1 MGGLNTVST
10 AELAVPDA
18 DGVSLENAVGTR
30 FLSMYIAMTATL
42 TLLPVPPAG
51 FGLTGIA
58 PGIYGPPLRER
69 LAINTTSHGPAV
81 DLTLLLAMAA
91 NQHGAGP
98 VDNDLWSFARD
109 VVMSVEALN
118 VTRLGINM
126 TVSDLEFINLP
137 EVPGGAQ
144 RGRGRVGTTTMK
156 TTPTTPPASAGAGT
170 SVGAGVHETPF
181 DLEGALSQVVNAMLS
196 TAQEAGFDE
205 VVPNIINDG
214 ILPIMRSGANTFL
227 AAELVNVTRAVQ
239 RAAAN
244 ASNSTKQDELSP
256 TNIFHITLAAIAGA
270 MLAILV
276 IGLGVLRRCFG
287 TAINI
292 GPHHLRQGGA
302 GAKKR
307 RSRSRAGTEKA
318 PLLRSQQGGAGDMGT
333 FVDAPYPE
341 GRGGGGG
348 GGGGDGVDGLP
359 SLSHFPSPDSD
370 MEVLPST
377 RASLLWLTRNKLG
390 RFWGCVGTFTPVTIV
405 LAMAVGVWSVI
416 VPVCQLRAQI
426 HGSLM
431 GNVTDETEL
440 DWALI
445 KYVVRVVV
453 IVDVVVVDVWT
464 CEYRGRNR
472 VNKCVCVVGSMIRM
486 LYCTTATASLRL

>member
-10 AELAVPDA
+10 ALLAVPDA

-144 RGRGRVGTTTMK
+144 RGRSGVGTATTK
-156 TTPTTPPASAGAGT
+156 ATTTTPPASAGAGAGA
-170 SVGAGVHETPF
+170 SAGAGTSAAGVQEPPF

-276 IGLGVLRRCFG
+276 IGLGVFRRCFG

-292 GPHHLRQGGA
+292 GPHHQRQGGA

-341 GRGGGGG
+341 GRAGGGGG

-453 IVDVVVVDVWT
+453 IVVVIVVVKMYGHANTGGGSCKYMCVW
-464 CEYRGRNR
+464 
-472 VNKCVCVVGSMIRM
+472 
-486 LYCTTATASLRL
+486 